1 MRIIGL
7 ILLLLL
13 LAGCQTTSD
22 QTVTLKR
29 VPVGSVVA
37 LEDVRECIQSTID
50 YYNDTCSGPRRC
62 DRYGDSPDCTDEA
75 ADKRGSATLL
85 IDAHFEGVACA
96 ATMLA
101 ICVGLEAPAG
111 GM

>member
-22 QTVTLKR
+22 Q
-29 VPVGSVVA
+29 VGSVVA
-37 LEDVRECIQSTID
+37 LEEVRECIQSTID
-50 YYNDTCSGPRRC
+50 DYNDTCSGPRRC
-62 DRYGDSPDCTDEA
+62 DHYGEPDCTDEA

>member
-29 VPVGSVVA
+29 GVGSVVA
-37 LEDVRECIQSTID
+37 LEEVRECIQSTID

-62 DRYGDSPDCTDEA
+62 DHYGEPDCTDEA